1 MANQNKKDRI
11 TLLIKF
17 PLVSTSEDYLNKFQS
32 LFHNFYYL
40 LLREGNPDNLMSCE
54 IITIQGKINFY
65 ITATEKLSEAAMNS
79 IFSLFP
85 DIEVI
90 EIEKF
95 LNINL
100 IPNHAFGYQ
109 VKLEQQEKFSIR
121 TYKMAAPFDPLSSF
135 LNLLASVPSG
145 DAVLYQ
151 IVFQPIN
158 EEIEGEKTGLFY
170 TEKKQ
175 VGEMIEIPKMYASI
189 RVAYF
194 FPDNKERTAK
204 QKFNEIQKS
213 FGEFSTEKNQL
224 IFEPTEDIQ
233 NFLKDYFDRKFIKN
247 NVLTE
252 EEISSLFH
260 VPDPSQKMQAIDW
273 ILSKRAQPPFNLPT
287 PQNCKPN
294 EATFFAKTNFRG
306 SNKLFGIKYDDRR
319 RHLYIIGKSGTGK
332 SKLLE
337 SLILDDIRM
346 NKGVVVLDPHGDLIQ
361 NIIKFIPENR
371 IKDTIHFNVPDLDY
385 PVPFNPLGGVEIDMK
400 QQMTQGF
407 IEVFKKF
414 FGADWSPKIEHVFR
428 YTVLA
433 LLDYKNS
440 TVVGMMKMLTN
451 RKYRQLVIPEIQ
463 DSVVKHFWA
472 NEFSSWSEKFDNEAI
487 LPLVNRLGQFLSNHI
502 IRNIVAQPKNKIDF
516 DRVIKDRKVLLIEMS
531 KGKLGE
537 ENSALL
543 GAMLITKIYQTAMMQ
558 AKLPEEQ
565 RKNCYLYIDEFQNFA
580 TETFENIL
588 SESRKYKLNL
598 TLSHQY
604 LGQVPEDIKSTV
616 FGNVGSMISFRVGAD
631 DGTFLSNEFHPI
643 FNVDDFIN
651 LGVREILVKES
662 VDGHVTPPFSAY
674 TKDVPEKPRVNSA
687 QKVIDFSRKNY
698 GTPKEEVNELI
709 KNLYKS
715 EEDTNPIDKEQ
726 EDFEQP
732 IV

>member
-1 MANQNKKDRI
+1 MENENKRK

-17 PLVSTSEDYLNKFQS
+17 PLVSSMEDYLPKFQG
-32 LFHNFYYL
+32 LFHNIYYL
-40 LLREGNPDNLMSCE
+40 LLRETVPNNTISCE
-54 IITIQGKINFY
+54 IITIQNKINFY
-65 ITATEKLSEAAMNS
+65 LTATDKLTEAIMNS

-85 DIEVI
+85 DIEVL
-90 EIEKF
+90 EVEKF
-95 LNINL
+95 LNVNN
-100 IPNHAFGYQ
+100 IPDNAFGYKM
-109 VKLEQQEKFSIR
+109 KLEQGEKFSIR
-121 TYKMAAPFDPLSSF
+121 TYKMTGSYDPLSSF
-135 LNLLASVPSG
+135 LNLLSSVPGG
-145 DAVLYQ
+145 DAVFYQ

-158 EEIEGEKTGLFY
+158 EEIEGNKSGLFY

-175 VGEMIEIPKMYASI
+175 VGDVLEIPKLNATM
-189 RVAYF
+189 RMLYF
-194 FPDNKERTAK
+194 FPDNKEKTAGAK
-204 QKFNEIQKS
+204 LEEIKKS
-213 FGEFSTEKNQL
+213 FGEFSTEKNQI
-224 IFEPTEDIQ
+224 IFQSIQDIQ
-233 NFLKDYFDRKFIKN
+233 GFLKDFLARKFDR
-247 NVLTE
+247 NVVLSE
-252 EEISSLFH
+252 EELTSLFH
-260 VPDPSQKMQAIDW
+260 IPDPAQKMQAIDW

-287 PQNCKPN
+287 PQNCEPN
-294 EATFFAKTNFRG
+294 EASFYARTNFRG
-306 SNKLFGIKYDDRR
+306 SNRLFGIKYEDRR

-361 NIIKFIPENR
+361 NIIKFVPENR
-371 IKDTIHFNVPDLDY
+371 LKDIIHFNVPDLDY

-451 RKYRQLVIPEIQ
+451 RKYRQKVIPEIQ

-502 IRNIVAQPKNKIDF
+502 IRNIVAQPQNKIDF
-516 DRVIKDRKVLLIEMS
+516 DRVIKDKKVLLIEMS

-543 GAMLITKIYQTAMMQ
+543 GAMIITKIYQTAMMQ

-565 RKNCYLYIDEFQNFA
+565 RSDCYLYIDEFQNFA

-631 DGTFLSNEFHPI
+631 DGTYLSNEFHPI
-643 FNVDDFIN
+643 FAVDDFIN

-662 VDGHVTPPFSAY
+662 VDGQVTPPFSAF
-674 TKDVPEKPRVNSA
+674 TKDVPLVPKKDMSK
-687 QKVIDFSRKNY
+687 KVIDYSRQHY
-698 GTPKEEVNELI
+698 GTPKAQVDKLI
-709 KNLYKS
+709 ADLYKD
-715 EEDTNPIDKEQ
+715 EDNTNPVSGQ
-726 EDFEQP
+726 EEEFEQP

>member
-1 MANQNKKDRI
+1 MAEKTKIERK

-17 PLVSTSEDYLNKFQS
+17 PLVSSMEDYLEKFQA

-40 LLREGNPDNLMSCE
+40 LLREKAPDNIMSCE
-54 IITIQGKINFY
+54 VVTIQNKINFY
-65 ITATEKLSEAAMNS
+65 FTATTKLSEAVMNS

-90 EIEKF
+90 EVEKF
-95 LNINL
+95 LNAKN
-100 IPNHAFGYQ
+100 IPGHAFGYEM
-109 VKLEQQEKFSIR
+109 KLEQEEKFSLR
-121 TYKMAAPFDPLSSF
+121 TYKMSGSFDPLSSF
-135 LNLLASVPSG
+135 LNLLASVHGG
-145 DAVLYQ
+145 DAVFYQ
-151 IVFQPIN
+151 IVFQPID
-158 EEIEGEKTGLFY
+158 EEIGGEKSGLFY
-170 TEKKQ
+170 AEKKSAGD
-175 VGEMIEIPKMYASI
+175 VEEIPKFRANI
-189 RVAYF
+189 RLIYF
-194 FPDNKERTAK
+194 FPDGKNNTARE
-204 QKFNEIQKS
+204 KFGEVQKS
-213 FGEFSTEKNQL
+213 FDEFSTEKNQL
-224 IFEPTEDIQ
+224 LFTETEDIQ
-233 NFLKDYFDRKFIKN
+233 VCLNNFLGRKLDKGT
-247 NVLTE
+247 VLSE

-260 VPDPSQKMQAIDW
+260 IPDPAQKMQAIDW

-287 PQNCKPN
+287 PQNCVQN
-294 EATFFAKTNFRG
+294 EAAFYAKTNFRG
-306 SNKLFGIKYDDRR
+306 SNRLFGIKYPDRR

-361 NIIKFIPENR
+361 NIIKFIPEHR
-371 IKDTIHFNVPDLDY
+371 LKDTIHFNVPDLDY
-385 PVPFNPLGGVEIDMK
+385 PVPFNPLGGVELDMK

-451 RKYRQLVIPEIQ
+451 RKYRQKVIPEIQ

-516 DRVIKDRKVLLIEMS
+516 NRVIKDKKVLLIEMS
-531 KGKLGE
+531 RGKLGE

-565 RKNCYLYIDEFQNFA
+565 RKDCYLYIDEFQNFA

-631 DGTFLSNEFHPI
+631 DGTYLANEFQPI
-643 FNVDDFIN
+643 FGVDDFIN
-651 LGVREILVKES
+651 LGVREILVKQS
-662 VDGHVTPPFSAY
+662 VDGQVTPPFSAY
-674 TKDVPEKPRVNSA
+674 TKDVPLKPKIDMS

-698 GTPKEEVNELI
+698 ATPKAEVNELI
-709 KNLYKS
+709 KDLYKAS
-715 EEDTNPIDKEQ
+715 EDTHSVEQ
-726 EDFEQP
+726 EEEFEQP